1 MGKKEYR
8 YLNGTPV
15 NVFDDIYTVGDDYT
29 NINLMYRYEKNM
41 ETKISKNKEKLNNES
56 KKKMM

>member
-29 NINLMYRYEKNM
+29 NINLMYRYEKIWNLNLLKM
-41 ETKISKNKEKLNNES
+41 KKIYIILKWHL
-56 KKKMM
+56 

>member
-15 NVFDDIYTVGDDYT
+15 NVFDDIYAVGDDYT

-41 ETKISKNKEKLNNES
+41 EPQLVKNEKRI
-56 KKKMM
+56 

>member
-15 NVFDDIYTVGDDYT
+15 NVFDDIYTVGDDYI
-29 NINLMYRYEKNM
+29 NINLMYRYEKIWKLKFL
-41 ETKISKNKEKLNNES
+41 KIKKN
-56 KKKMM
+56 

>member
-29 NINLMYRYEKNM
+29 NINLMYRYEKIWKLKFL
-41 ETKISKNKEKLNNES
+41 KIKKN
-56 KKKMM
+56 